1 MQTNIL
7 YDNFLT
13 QDNHQQISKITI
25 DASENTQMA
34 LIYTNKDNQK
44 KCVFS
49 LKDKIGVSEL
59 SETLGKQD
67 VRELIE
73 LLKKMYMQL

>member
-1 MQTNIL
+1 MKINVL

-13 QDNHQQISKITI
+13 QDNQQKINKITI
-25 DASENTQMA
+25 DASNDIQMS
-34 LIYTNKDNQK
+34 LIYKNKENQNQ
-44 KCVFS
+44 CVLS
-49 LKDKIGVSEL
+49 LRDKIGVSEL

-67 VRELIE
+67 VREFIE